1 MSSILRIGTCSIL
14 SGVKGRDG
22 RKDSHLYH
30 RQWKP
35 HVGESSILVRVNDA
49 FGSADFPCLRKA
61 ALEDSQSRFADSCS
75 YAIVT
80 TIFAFFCPP
89 GIAPS
94 AREKMRRWADISRGV
109 HVRWHTH
116 KRARE
121 ACGQTDDLWRSKCHG
136 SSLFIF
142 TCEMPRAF
150 GLLFGR
156 VGRRKKG
163 GVVVVVALYV
173 ELPYRIALLVICS
186 KGFLQSLC
194 LTCERA
200 KEWRHGN
207 GCM

>member
-1 MSSILRIGTCSIL
+1 MRIGTCSIL

-49 FGSADFPCLRKA
+49 FGSAGFPCLRKA
-61 ALEDSQSRFADSCS
+61 ALEDSQSRSADSCS

-109 HVRWHTH
+109 HMRWRTH
-116 KRARE
+116 MRARE
-121 ACGQTDDLWRSKCHG
+121 ACGQTDGFVAKQCHG

-142 TCEMPRAF
+142 TCKMRVRSDFYLEESVEGSKGVG
-150 GLLFGR
+150 GLM
-156 VGRRKKG
+156 
-163 GVVVVVALYV
+163 VALYV
-173 ELPYRIALLVICS
+173 KGVLLPASFAARD
-186 KGFLQSLC
+186 F
-194 LTCERA
+194 CEHA
-200 KEWRHGN
+200 SPTH
-207 GCM
+207 MYAFS